1 MGRRWREVAIPESSP
16 LSHPSFS
23 PFEARRGGEGEEV
36 ARVLT
41 LTQGRQARG
50 PADASRLSS
59 SCSCSLST
67 LFSPSLD
74 SRQQRSSSSSSS
86 TSGCSRSESLG
97 GDEEVVGRGFPS
109 LPPSEENPWFKA
121 AAIFADMFALV
132 EAAAAAATGMFEEML
147 EELKTAPSKQYSSTS
162 TTHGP

>member
-1 MGRRWREVAIPESSP
+1 MGRRSREVAIPESSP

-23 PFEARRGGEGEEV
+23 PFEARRGGEGEEG

-50 PADASRLSS
+50 LADASRLSS

-67 LFSPSLD
+67 LSSPPLD

-86 TSGCSRSESLG
+86 TSGCSRSESCR
-97 GDEEVVGRGFPS
+97 GDEEVVGHGFPEGGRFEGQKEKMEGEHAAKHCANKEKTFCGKRW
-109 LPPSEENPWFKA
+109 LCGLGEVMWRDSE
-121 AAIFADMFALV
+121 
-132 EAAAAAATGMFEEML
+132 T
-147 EELKTAPSKQYSSTS
+147 
-162 TTHGP
+162 

>member
-1 MGRRWREVAIPESSP
+1 VAIPESSP

-23 PFEARRGGEGEEV
+23 PFEARRGGEGEEG

-50 PADASRLSS
+50 LADASRLSS

-67 LFSPSLD
+67 LSSPPLD

-86 TSGCSRSESLG
+86 TSGCSRSESCG
-97 GDEEVVGRGFPS
+97 GDEEVVGHGFPS
-109 LPPSEENPWFKA
+109 LPPSVENPWFKA

-132 EAAAAAATGMFEEML
+132 EAAAAAAGMFEDRL
-147 EELKTAPSKQYSSTS
+147 EERCAPSKQYSSTS

>member
-1 MGRRWREVAIPESSP
+1 MMGRRSREVAIPESSP

-23 PFEARRGGEGEEV
+23 PFEARRGGEGEEG

-59 SCSCSLST
+59 SCSLST
-67 LFSPSLD
+67 LSSPPLD

-86 TSGCSRSESLG
+86 TSGCSRSERCG
-97 GDEEVVGRGFPS
+97 GDEEVVGHGFPIQLLNMS
-109 LPPSEENPWFKA
+109 DLQLASHQAWRTP
-121 AAIFADMFALV
+121 
-132 EAAAAAATGMFEEML
+132 G
-147 EELKTAPSKQYSSTS
+147 SKQPQFLPTCL
-162 TTHGP
+162 H